1 MSIYTPPNK
10 QQSIFN
16 PRNFGSLGQGGE
28 INREYLNAN
37 FLAFPVA
44 QGTITLVSANVLGDI
59 NQQGDYI
66 TSGDIVVDDIS
77 GDIISANTILIG
89 TQNLLT
95 EITTNTGKIITIN
108 GSLETIASDVSKKQE
123 RLITG
128 ENISIDTSNNITLT
142 EVVTDSELSTALD
155 TKQNK
160 LITGSNISIDASNNI
175 TLTEVVTGSDLTTAL
190 DTKQNKLITGDNI
203 SIDASNNI
211 TLTEVVT
218 DTDLS
223 NALETKQNKLI
234 TGDNISI
241 DASNNITLTE
251 VVTDTDLSNALELK
265 QNKLITGDNISIDAS
280 NNITLTEVVT
290 DTDLSNALELKQN
303 KLITG
308 DNISID
314 ASNNITLTEVVTDTD
329 LSNALELKQNK
340 LITGDNISID
350 ASNNITLTEVV
361 TDTDL
366 SNALNAKQDTLKTTT
381 NIDTGLINAGTIT
394 IRSNSQLNTPIVSAT
409 TSMSAPTITAG
420 TNLFYGANNVGTKIT
435 GLEDN
440 KQNKLTAGNNITI
453 DELTNV
459 ISSTGG
465 TAIDSSTDLIC
476 RTLTTI
482 NNATIGGRLTIANRI
497 SFRVG
502 RETASNFSGNV
513 TMPLNFEDYD
523 YSNSYNTGTYTFTAP
538 IKGMYVFYINISSNG
553 NNSFGL
559 NIRVNSPITS
569 RTILRLIQNQNG
581 AGSNKTTCGTTI
593 TLLEANDQVSVVKT
607 NGIIRFE
614 SYPDS
619 FFGGHFLA

>member
-223 NALETKQNKLI
+223 NAL
-234 TGDNISI
+234 
-241 DASNNITLTE
+241 
-251 VVTDTDLSNALELK
+251 
-265 QNKLITGDNISIDAS
+265 
-280 NNITLTEVVT
+280 
-290 DTDLSNALELKQN
+290 
-303 KLITG
+303 
-308 DNISID
+308 
-314 ASNNITLTEVVTDTD
+314 
-329 LSNALELKQNK
+329 
-340 LITGDNISID
+340 
-350 ASNNITLTEVV
+350 
-361 TDTDL
+361 
-366 SNALNAKQDTLKTTT
+366 NAKQDTLKTTT

-465 TAIDSSTDLIC
+465 TAVDSSTDLIC

-502 RETASNFSGNV
+502 RETGSNFSGNV

>member
-290 DTDLSNALELKQN
+290 DTDLSNAL
-303 KLITG
+303 
-308 DNISID
+308 
-314 ASNNITLTEVVTDTD
+314 
-329 LSNALELKQNK
+329 
-340 LITGDNISID
+340 
-350 ASNNITLTEVV
+350 
-361 TDTDL
+361 
-366 SNALNAKQDTLKTTT
+366 NAKQDTLKTTT

-420 TNLFYGANNVGTKIT
+420 TNLFYGANNVATKIS

-440 KQNKLTAGNNITI
+440 KQDKLTAGNNITI

-465 TAIDSSTDLIC
+465 TAIDSSTDLTC
-476 RTLTTI
+476 STLTTI

-502 RETASNFSGNV
+502 RETGSIFSGNV

-569 RTILRLIQNQNG
+569 RTILRIIQNQSG

-593 TLLEANDQVSVVKT
+593 ALLEANDEVSVVKT

-619 FFGGHFLA
+619 FFEGHFLA

>member
-16 PRNFGSLGQGGE
+16 PRNFGSLSQGGE

-59 NQQGDYI
+59 NQQGEYI

-280 NNITLTEVVT
+280 NNTRLKSSYVV
-290 DTDLSNALELKQN
+290 
-303 KLITG
+303 
-308 DNISID
+308 
-314 ASNNITLTEVVTDTD
+314 
-329 LSNALELKQNK
+329 
-340 LITGDNISID
+340 
-350 ASNNITLTEVV
+350 
-361 TDTDL
+361 
-366 SNALNAKQDTLKTTT
+366 
-381 NIDTGLINAGTIT
+381 
-394 IRSNSQLNTPIVSAT
+394 
-409 TSMSAPTITAG
+409 
-420 TNLFYGANNVGTKIT
+420 
-435 GLEDN
+435 
-440 KQNKLTAGNNITI
+440 
-453 DELTNV
+453 
-459 ISSTGG
+459 
-465 TAIDSSTDLIC
+465 
-476 RTLTTI
+476 
-482 NNATIGGRLTIANRI
+482 
-497 SFRVG
+497 
-502 RETASNFSGNV
+502 
-513 TMPLNFEDYD
+513 
-523 YSNSYNTGTYTFTAP
+523 
-538 IKGMYVFYINISSNG
+538 
-553 NNSFGL
+553 
-559 NIRVNSPITS
+559 
-569 RTILRLIQNQNG
+569 
-581 AGSNKTTCGTTI
+581 
-593 TLLEANDQVSVVKT
+593 
-607 NGIIRFE
+607 
-614 SYPDS
+614 
-619 FFGGHFLA
+619 

>member
-128 ENISIDTSNNITLT
+128 ENISIDASNNITLT

-175 TLTEVVTGSDLTTAL
+175 TLTEVVTDSDLTTAL
-190 DTKQNKLITGDNI
+190 D
-203 SIDASNNI
+203 
-211 TLTEVVT
+211 
-218 DTDLS
+218 
-223 NALETKQNKLI
+223 TKQNKLI

-265 QNKLITGDNISIDAS
+265 QNKLITGNNISIDAS

-290 DTDLSNALELKQN
+290 DTDLSNALELKQ
-303 KLITG
+303 
-308 DNISID
+308 
-314 ASNNITLTEVVTDTD
+314 
-329 LSNALELKQNK
+329 
-340 LITGDNISID
+340 
-350 ASNNITLTEVV
+350 
-361 TDTDL
+361 
-366 SNALNAKQDTLKTTT
+366 DTLKTTS
-381 NIDTGLINAGTIT
+381 NIDTGTINASTIT
-394 IRSNSQLNTPIVSAT
+394 IRSGSQLNTPIVNAT
-409 TSMSAPTITAG
+409 ESMSAPTITAG
-420 TNLFYGANNVGTKIT
+420 TNLFYGANNVASKIS

-440 KQNKLTAGNNITI
+440 KQDKLTAGNNITI

-465 TAIDSSTDLIC
+465 TAIDSSTYLIC

-502 RETASNFSGNV
+502 RQTGSNFSGNV

-569 RTILRLIQNQNG
+569 RTILRLIQNQSG